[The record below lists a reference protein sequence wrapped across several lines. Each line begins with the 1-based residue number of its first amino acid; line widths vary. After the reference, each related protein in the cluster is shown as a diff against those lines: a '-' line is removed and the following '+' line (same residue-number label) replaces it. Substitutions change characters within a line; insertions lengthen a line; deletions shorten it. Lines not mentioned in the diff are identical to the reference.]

1 MARTDPGLAGLGALD
16 LRDRIA
22 SGATRAVEA
31 VEACLTRI
39 EATEPDIQAWAWL
52 DGAHA
57 LEQAKA
63 LDARKGTGRPL
74 GALHGVPVGIKD
86 VIDTARIPTENGTP
100 IDAGRVPSRDAA
112 LVARLR
118 AAGAVIMG
126 KTVSTEL
133 AYLHPGKTRNP
144 HDPARTP
151 GGSSSGSAAAV
162 AAGMVPL
169 AVGTQTGGSVI
180 RPAAFCGV
188 VGFKPT
194 FGAIGRTGVLVQSPS
209 LDTIGVFARGV
220 ADAALI
226 GDALVGHDPEDAAT
240 APSPAARLLATASS
254 APPVT
259 PTLAFVRPPGWDA
272 ADDETKAAFAEL
284 VGALGDRCFEAE
296 LPSAFGEAAEIRRRI
311 NFAEM
316 AKFFYGHERRGRDAM
331 SDAMRAAM
339 DEGKAVPARDYLA
352 ALDWAGV
359 YNSGLEP
366 IFERCDAILCPATLG
381 PAPMGLESTG
391 DAIFNGLWTLCG
403 TPAVTLPLFESSD
416 GMPMG
421 VQLVGRRGDD
431 ARLLRTAR
439 WLMERAEAVQT
450 GETE

>member
-1 MARTDPGLAGLGALD
+1 MAADPGLASLGALD

-22 SGATRAVEA
+22 RGAVRSVEA
-31 VEACLTRI
+31 VEACLARI
-39 EATEPDIQAWAWL
+39 EALEPDIRAWAWL

-57 LEQAKA
+57 LDQARA
-63 LDARKGTGRPL
+63 LDAHRLSGRPV
-74 GALHGVPVGIKD
+74 GPLHGVPVGIKD
-86 VIDTARIPTENGTP
+86 VIDTARIPTANGTP
-100 IDAGRVPSRDAA
+100 IDAGRVPVRDAA

-162 AAGMVPL
+162 AAGMIPL

-180 RPAAFCGV
+180 RPAAFCGA
-188 VGFKPT
+188 VGFKPS
-194 FGAIGRTGVLVQSPS
+194 FGAIGRTGVLAQSPS
-209 LDTIGVFARGV
+209 LDTIGVFARSV
-220 ADAALI
+220 TDAALI
-226 GDALVGHDPEDAAT
+226 SDTLFGHDPDDPAT
-240 APSPAARLLATASS
+240 APAPSARLLDTASA

-259 PTLAFVRPPGWDA
+259 PTLAFVRPPGWDD
-272 ADDETKAAFAEL
+272 ADGETRAAFGEL
-284 VGALGDRCFEAE
+284 AGLLGERCFEAE
-296 LPSAFGEAAEIRRRI
+296 LPSAFDEAAAIRRRI

-316 AKFFYGHERRGRDAM
+316 AKFYYGHERRGRDAM
-331 SDAMRAAM
+331 SPVLREAM
-339 DEGKAVPARDYLA
+339 DEGKAIPARDYLS
-352 ALDWAGV
+352 ALDWPGV
-359 YNSGLEP
+359 YNAGLGK
-366 IFERCDAILCPATLG
+366 IFDRCDAILCPAAPG

-403 TPAVTLPLFESSD
+403 TPAVTLPLLELSD

-439 WLMERAEAVQT
+439 WLMERVDAART